1 LTLQEVTFGRGQ
13 SHDCLSARSPAS
25 VPAKN

>member
-1 LTLQEVTFGRGQ
+1 LALKEVTFGRGQ
-13 SHDCLSARSPAS
+13 SHVCLSARSPTS